1 MELTQMKKA
10 GLVLVAILTTTSLYA
25 SDPTRAELRQNQA
38 KIDCTY
44 KIAESGKYQFI
55 DAKHVVDKGH
65 RSYKVTGEAESR
77 RNGEKYN
84 FTCSIRHK
92 EVVDWRVTK
101 HSSHSDKNTAIA
113 AGAGIIAL
121 AAIVAAANN
130 KHDNHDEGASAF
142 DDMRYLK
149 KQCRQN
155 LRHHINREDQPVR
168 KIHLDTAH
176 LHNRTL
182 VGEGGVLFRRGGGND
197 IAYRCKF
204 DRQGRIYDGHY
215 RFH

>member
-1 MELTQMKKA
+1 MKLTHIKKT
-10 GLVLVAILTTTSLYA
+10 GLVLVAILATTSLQAYNK
-25 SDPTRAELRQNQA
+25 TQAE
-38 KIDCTY
+38 IDCTH

-55 DAKHVVDKGH
+55 DPQHVVDKGH
-65 RSYKVTGEAESR
+65 RSYKVTGEAKSR

-130 KHDNHDEGASAF
+130 DKHNDHDKGASAF

-155 LRHHINREDQPVR
+155 LRHHINREDQPIR

-182 VGEGGVLFRRGGGND
+182 VGEGGVLFRRGGGSD

>member
-1 MELTQMKKA
+1 MKLTQMKKA
-10 GLVLVAILTTTSLYA
+10 GLVLAVILTSTSTYA
-25 SDPTRAELRQNQA
+25 YD
-38 KIDCTY
+38 KH
-44 KIAESGKYQFI
+44 
-55 DAKHVVDKGH
+55 DAKHACLNKVTQHGHGQYHHAKDVHAEDKGH
-65 RSYKVTGEAESR
+65 HSYKIKGKVKSR
-77 RNGEKYN
+77 RDKHTYN
-84 FTCSIRHK
+84 FTCKIRHK
-92 EVVDWRVTK
+92 ELVDWRVTK
-101 HSSHSDKNTAIA
+101 HSSHSSHSNKNTAIA

-121 AAIVAAANN
+121 AAIAAAANDN
-130 KHDNHDEGASAF
+130 KHNGHDKGASAL
-142 DDMRYLK
+142 DDMSYLK

-182 VGEGGVLFRRGGGND
+182 VGEGGVLFRRGGGSD